1 MFEYINKTY
10 GLNVK
15 INQRVIVDGKGGIII
30 SDKGHYLGVNFDK
43 DKAGVISQCHPTWNI
58 EYLGIGKPRKLT
70 KSQERGRRWLECGDM
85 FESFMDFV
93 RWDEHEQRKLK

>member
-10 GLNVK
+10 GLDVK
-15 INQRVIVDGKGGIII
+15 LNQRVVIDGKGGIIV
-30 SDKGHYLGVNFDK
+30 SDEGHYLGVNFDK
-43 DKAGVISQCHPTWNI
+43 DKPSIVSHCHPTWNI

-70 KSQERGRRWLECGDM
+70 KSQERGRRWLEYGDM

-93 RWDEHEQRKLK
+93 RWDEQQQRELK